1 MQGEGRLAVKRI
13 TDQHAIYLTSEL
25 ANSDDPRRQKV
36 ALQDISRLYRNAYR
50 FSPEAGAR
58 VEQQVVGL
66 TNMSRDE
73 KVVRWGLNAI
83 ARLGSKDSIDSVE
96 RAIKRYE
103 HVPEIVAS
111 AVSAVARL
119 RMGQL
124 DGITALNGVPPEV
137 QMLASMQTV
146 APAQLAV
153 TGLQIDIAAADPE
166 ILKLAL
172 IVVGLDRDVQ
182 HLLHPRHENGAI
194 VRELCQH
201 DDQIVRQYSVWA
213 VIENRRLTI
222 EHLGLDLDRIENEP
236 ENVQS
241 KLLQLGASSLDN
253 LKQRQELIVRG
264 TNLPSVE
271 AREGL
276 AKGLIHVYYDGLETV
291 TLDWLETDGSDRI
304 RLLLAEHIARH
315 SDRVPSYRDKALELV
330 EGGGALR
337 DRVLLG
343 AEGSTLYG
351 EIKKA
356 EGQKS
361 LGLFGIV
368 GDDQMERLERAVRMM
383 NRETV
388 LVLNATPD
396 DQGRLRADKEAAL
409 LDRQLETVANR
420 ERDLHVVQKFAVRLQ
435 DIQKELLN
443 NRPKI
448 LHFSGHGDEGVLL
461 FEKDDG
467 TTAELDGSVLADI
480 LETYGDLECLV
491 LHACYTDKVARACA
505 EHVRVVVGST
515 DTINDETAPK
525 FTYAFYQGLANGRPY
540 ENAFKMGQNE
550 VKTVNARDA
559 ACYKL
564 FVR

>member
-66 TNMSRDE
+66 TISSRDE

-222 EHLGLDLDRIENEP
+222 EHLGLDLQAASKTSRRMFSRSSSNSVRPVSTTLSNAKNLSFAEP
-236 ENVQS
+236 TCHLSRRGKASRRVQF
-241 KLLQLGASSLDN
+241 
-253 LKQRQELIVRG
+253 
-264 TNLPSVE
+264 T
-271 AREGL
+271 
-276 AKGLIHVYYDGLETV
+276 
-291 TLDWLETDGSDRI
+291 
-304 RLLLAEHIARH
+304 
-315 SDRVPSYRDKALELV
+315 
-330 EGGGALR
+330 
-337 DRVLLG
+337 
-343 AEGSTLYG
+343 
-351 EIKKA
+351 
-356 EGQKS
+356 
-361 LGLFGIV
+361 F
-368 GDDQMERLERAVRMM
+368 
-383 NRETV
+383 
-388 LVLNATPD
+388 
-396 DQGRLRADKEAAL
+396 
-409 LDRQLETVANR
+409 
-420 ERDLHVVQKFAVRLQ
+420 
-435 DIQKELLN
+435 
-443 NRPKI
+443 
-448 LHFSGHGDEGVLL
+448 
-461 FEKDDG
+461 
-467 TTAELDGSVLADI
+467 TTTG
-480 LETYGDLECLV
+480 
-491 LHACYTDKVARACA
+491 
-505 EHVRVVVGST
+505 
-515 DTINDETAPK
+515 
-525 FTYAFYQGLANGRPY
+525 
-540 ENAFKMGQNE
+540 
-550 VKTVNARDA
+550 
-559 ACYKL
+559 
-564 FVR
+564 